1 MLLDHSSVSTFS
13 AVSAERDRDAGRST
27 ALATPARRVP
37 AQDALMLGVD
47 VPRAGVEVVHD
58 QQFCID
64 RPKGSG
70 DYLFLHFLT
79 PINIRSVT
87 GIAIAPAGSCM
98 LYAPGF
104 HQWYRGNDGS
114 RPAGFRHHWFH
125 FDGPNAD
132 DLVARFGIPV
142 NTVLQPG
149 ALDFVPALISD
160 MCRERARREDF
171 AGESRA
177 LLVVE
182 LLLNLARRCHQPHE
196 ERLTPHQVELL
207 ERFRDL
213 RLRVHEELHRR
224 WTVGDMATQVH
235 LSESR
240 FATLFTGFFNVSP
253 TEDLIR
259 ARIDKARWLLT
270 NTSLAVKQVAGQ
282 SGFPNLHYFSRL
294 FHRRVGCAPRD
305 YYRRFVA
312 NAGTEVVPLRFD
324 ARAG

>member
-1 MLLDHSSVSTFS
+1 MLLDHQAMMTFPSEADRGHALDLASSPRCPSSS
-13 AVSAERDRDAGRST
+13 ALT
-27 ALATPARRVP
+27 
-37 AQDALMLGVD
+37 LGLD

-64 RPKGSG
+64 RPAGSG

-79 PINIRSVT
+79 PIEIRSVN
-87 GIAIAPAGSCM
+87 GVAVAPAGSCM

-104 HQWYRGNDGS
+104 HQWYRGH
-114 RPAGFRHHWFH
+114 RAGFRHHWFH
-125 FDGPNAD
+125 FGGEHATA
-132 DLVARFGIPV
+132 LVERFGVPV
-142 NTVLQPG
+142 NSVLQPG
-149 ALDFVPALISD
+149 SLDFVPALISD
-160 MCRERARREDF
+160 MCRERARREDH
-171 AGESRA
+171 AEEARA
-177 LLVVE
+177 LLVAE
-182 LLLNLARRCHQPHE
+182 LLLNLSRRIRQPHE
-196 ERLTPHQVELL
+196 TRLSPHQVELL

-224 WTVGDMATQVH
+224 WTVGDMAAQVH

-240 FATLFTGFFNVSP
+240 FATLFTGFFKVSP
-253 TEDLIR
+253 TEDLIC

-270 NTSLAVKQVAGQ
+270 NTSLAVKQVAAQ

-312 NAGTEVVPLRFD
+312 NAGSEVVPLRFD

>member
-1 MLLDHSSVSTFS
+1 MLLDHTSTTAFAANS
-13 AVSAERDRDAGRST
+13 DAPASLE
-27 ALATPARRVP
+27 LAPARRP
-37 AQDALMLGVD
+37 AATCPPTAGALILGVD
-47 VPRAGVEVVHD
+47 VPRAGVDVVHD

-79 PINIRSVT
+79 PINIRSVD
-87 GIAIAPAGSCM
+87 GVAVAPAGSCM

-104 HQWYRGNDGS
+104 HQWYRGNDGE

-125 FDGPNAD
+125 FDGPHAD

-142 NTVLQPG
+142 NTVLHPG

-160 MCRERARREDF
+160 LCRERARREEF
-171 AGESRA
+171 AIESRG
-177 LLVVE
+177 LLVAE
-182 LLLNLARRCHQPHE
+182 LLLNLARRCRQPTE

-207 ERFRDL
+207 ERFRDV
-213 RLRVHEELHRR
+213 RSRVHEQLHRR
-224 WTVGDMATQVH
+224 WSVADMAAQVH

-270 NTSLAVKQVAGQ
+270 NTSLAVKQVAAQ

>member
-1 MLLDHSSVSTFS
+1 MLLDHASTTTFPSSDTAAATFGL
-13 AVSAERDRDAGRST
+13 APVRRPAAAA
-27 ALATPARRVP
+27 ALV
-37 AQDALMLGVD
+37 LGVD
-47 VPRAGVEVVHD
+47 VPRAGVDVTHD
-58 QQFCID
+58 PQFCID

-79 PINIRSVT
+79 PINIRSVS
-87 GIAIAPAGSCM
+87 GVAVAPAGSCM

-104 HQWYRGNDGS
+104 HQWYRGHLNGQ
-114 RPAGFRHHWFH
+114 PAGFRHHWFH
-125 FDGPNAD
+125 FDGPQAD

-149 ALDFVPALISD
+149 SLDFVPALISD
-160 MCRERARREDF
+160 MCRERARREEF
-171 AGESRA
+171 AIESRG
-177 LLVVE
+177 LLVAE
-182 LLLNLARRCHQPHE
+182 LLLNLARRCHQPSE

-207 ERFRDL
+207 ERFRDV
-213 RLRVHEELHRR
+213 RSRVHEQLHRR
-224 WTVGDMATQVH
+224 WSVADMAAQVH

-240 FATLFTGFFNVSP
+240 FATLFTGFFHVSP

-270 NTSLAVKQVAGQ
+270 NTSLAVKQVAAQ

-312 NAGTEVVPLRFD
+312 NAGSEVVPLRFD